1 MINTIGALWL
11 MIGLVIVVVMVVLSL
26 IKKTRWKTTGK
37 TALTYVVGLIILVVI
52 SMAMPEK
59 HTAKKQT
66 NTSNKPAFTLQ
77 HKSSDVDN
85 GDITFT
91 TNDQGDYTV
100 TLLGKRN
107 GKITIKNDNP
117 EGNDQKVNVKK
128 QIKKGQTIKVPIH
141 VNDNTPQLDL
151 IVKDN
156 HGHKKSFSIDN
167 NSSAYNSSSAAA
179 SESRARE
186 ESAESASKPANAF
199 TSALQKSVDNWNGGD
214 NSINVKKAWYKDHTT
229 FIAVDIDDWK
239 SLSPSAQQDF
249 ADNWLQ
255 SVQGLYRMSDKKGS
269 TNVMIVDN
277 GNHDHMLA
285 HTRSLHDTMKI
296 DD

>member
-37 TALTYVVGLIILVVI
+37 TVLAYIIGLIILTAI
-52 SMAMPEK
+52 AMAMPQK
-59 HTAKKQT
+59 KTASKSTNSSSRTTSVKK
-66 NTSNKPAFTLQ
+66 
-77 HKSSDVDN
+77 HKSS
-85 GDITFT
+85 
-91 TNDQGDYTV
+91 
-100 TLLGKRN
+100 
-107 GKITIKNDNP
+107 
-117 EGNDQKVNVKK
+117 
-128 QIKKGQTIKVPIH
+128 
-141 VNDNTPQLDL
+141 
-151 IVKDN
+151 
-156 HGHKKSFSIDN
+156 
-167 NSSAYNSSSAAA
+167 SSSSSSSSAA
-179 SESRARE
+179 SSPSSQV
-186 ESAESASKPANAF
+186 ESAESASKPADAF
-199 TSALQKSVDNWNGGD
+199 TASLQKSVDNWNNGD
-214 NSINVKKAWYKDHTT
+214 NSLNVEKAWYKDHTT

-255 SVQGLYRMSDKKGS
+255 CVQGLYRMSDKKGS